1 MAGRPDAA
9 RKVAKWY
16 QDRFGDDY
24 YLELQDHGLKE
35 DRVVNVEIV
44 RIARELGI
52 KLIATNDSHF
62 VSCYDVE
69 AHDALLCIQT
79 GQLIR
84 EDKRMRYSGNE
95 YLKICRRNGTI
106 IPRSFTR

>member
-1 MAGRPDAA
+1 MWR
-9 RKVAKWY
+9 
-16 QDRFGDDY
+16 
-24 YLELQDHGLKE
+24 LSE
-35 DRVVNVEIV
+35 
-44 RIARELGI
+44 IARELDI
-52 KLIATNDSHF
+52 KIISTNDSHF

-95 YLKICRRNGTI
+95 YLKSAEEMAAI
-106 IPRSFTR
+106 ISRSFTR